1 MLPTIEF
8 NPRRNHFYVSEVCT
22 GGVEIDL
29 RRIFFF
35 LLFGDRQ
42 LRKAQSDQRLI
53 GWICNPGSTFVET
66 HMMY

>member
-42 LRKAQSDQRLI
+42 LRKS
-53 GWICNPGSTFVET
+53 STRT
-66 HMMY
+66 HKY